1 MPCIAGLRHHA
12 GMAHI
17 LTFPGSARPPVWRSA
32 ADTVEAG
39 GSPAP
44 TRLLSALDALLDGL
58 RSAWWDG
65 SSLGLSRGG
74 LEALV
79 GLEPG
84 DATPRRR
91 ASA

>member
-1 MPCIAGLRHHA
+1 
-12 GMAHI
+12 MAHI
-17 LTFPGSARPPVWRSA
+17 LTLPTPFRPRPGRPP
-32 ADTVEAG
+32 ADTL
-39 GSPAP
+39 PAKSEP
-44 TRLLSALDALLDGL
+44 VFETLLDGL

-65 SSLGLSRGG
+65 SSVGLSRAG

-91 ASA
+91 LFS

>member
-1 MPCIAGLRHHA
+1 
-12 GMAHI
+12 MAHI
-17 LTFPGSARPPVWRSA
+17 LTLPPPSQPRPVRPL
-32 ADTVEAG
+32 ADTL
-39 GSPAP
+39 PAKSEP
-44 TRLLSALDALLDGL
+44 VLETLLDGL

-65 SSLGLSRGG
+65 SSVGLSRAG

-91 ASA
+91 LFS

>member
-1 MPCIAGLRHHA
+1 MFE
-12 GMAHI
+12 
-17 LTFPGSARPPVWRSA
+17 T
-32 ADTVEAG
+32 
-39 GSPAP
+39 
-44 TRLLSALDALLDGL
+44 LLDGL

-65 SSLGLSRGG
+65 SCVGLSRAG

-91 ASA
+91 FLS

>member
-1 MPCIAGLRHHA
+1 
-12 GMAHI
+12 MAHI
-17 LTFPGSARPPVWRSA
+17 LMLPSLLRPRSTRSSTDTLPATSEPVFE
-32 ADTVEAG
+32 T
-39 GSPAP
+39 
-44 TRLLSALDALLDGL
+44 LLDGL

-65 SSLGLSRGG
+65 SSVGLSRTG

-91 ASA
+91 LFS

>member
-1 MPCIAGLRHHA
+1 
-12 GMAHI
+12 MAHI
-17 LTFPGSARPPVWRSA
+17 LTLPPPQRPRSARPL
-32 ADTVEAG
+32 ADTL
-39 GSPAP
+39 PAKSEP
-44 TRLLSALDALLDGL
+44 VFETLLDGL

-65 SSLGLSRGG
+65 SSVGLSRAG

-91 ASA
+91 FFS